1 MWLFSLNWLLIIFKI
16 KKAAAG
22 SFATAFFLVVMLKSP
37 IHAELYLNAN
47 EQTAVELA
55 TLDAK
60 TELALQGKRVIKRVF
75 VPNKMLNFVV
85 V

>member
-1 MWLFSLNWLLIIFKI
+1 MFSLNLLFIIFKI
-16 KKAAAG
+16 KKAAAD
-22 SFATAFFLVVMLKSP
+22 SFATAFFSSCAQSP
-37 IHAELYLNAN
+37 NHAELFLNAN

-55 TLDAK
+55 TLDEK
-60 TELALQGKRVIKRVF
+60 TALALRGKKVIKRVF